1 MAKLDEGA
9 EMKKLYDELFPG
21 PDDHLKNVPPT
32 AAPKDDEGRRLHELY
47 DELFSPAKGQTN
59 VTTEQQARVD
69 QALGNVELSDK
80 IGGAS
85 DAGSK
90 PIPNEPTPMDKAR
103 DIGQD
108 LNKSGVTMDK

>member
-1 MAKLDEGA
+1 MANFDDGA
-9 EMKKLYDELFPG
+9 EMKKLYEELFPG
-21 PDDHLKNVPPT
+21 SDDHLKNVPPT
-32 AAPKDDEGRRLHELY
+32 AAPRDEEGRRLHELY
-47 DELFSPAKGQTN
+47 NELFPPAKGEMN
-59 VTTEQQARVD
+59 VTTDQQARVD
-69 QALGNVELSDK
+69 KALGNAELSDK

-85 DAGSK
+85 DAGAK